1 MLKWNLCDTAVAV
14 NVFCQGY
21 DYKPL
26 LYGNKPSHWNIQNS
40 CFIRFG
46 IHVYQGLLPCKIVFR
61 LPRLG
66 LGFLTVPGSKLS
78 PVLPFVSVSVRERER
93 VCVSISVS
101 LCLFLSVSRYVC
113 LSLTLRSLWERECVC
128 VWWWWRRRLQRWW
141 FTVFNDDWLILG
153 F

>member
-1 MLKWNLCDTAVAV
+1 MAV

-21 DYKPL
+21 DCKPL
-26 LYGNKPSHWNIQNS
+26 LYGNKPSHWNIQNF

-78 PVLPFVSVSVRERER
+78 PVLPFSVSVREREC
-93 VCVSISVS
+93 VCVCPSLSLAVC
-101 LCLFLSVSRYVC
+101 LCLTVCLSV
-113 LSLTLRSLWERECVC
+113 SLTLRSLSVSFCKLGISLLFVH
-128 VWWWWRRRLQRWW
+128 QD
-141 FTVFNDDWLILG
+141 NDS